1 VEDRSTGRVD
11 LVGELAARVMLRE
24 EVGRGSHGVRSYAA
38 MLASVDPFA
47 AIMLG
52 GTALFIIALLLLG
65 AFHPRSGADVLRWRP
80 TRSPEVEAQNEVDDL
95 DQMIEAANE
104 RRRRLGKP
112 ERTLEQVELSVVE
125 FEREHRERASA
136 AAERDADIDDMLRLK
151 NERRARKGLPPI
163 TREEYEAGLQ

>member
-1 VEDRSTGRVD
+1 
-11 LVGELAARVMLRE
+11 
-24 EVGRGSHGVRSYAA
+24 

-52 GTALFIIALLLLG
+52 GTAVLIIALLLLG
-65 AFHPRSGADVLRWRP
+65 AYHPRSGADVLRWRP
-80 TRSPEVEAQNEVDDL
+80 TRSPEVEAQNEVDDVA
-95 DQMIEAANE
+95 QMIEAANE

-112 ERTLEQVELSVVE
+112 ERTLEQIEMSVME
-125 FEREHRERASA
+125 FQREHEQRAADAS
-136 AAERDADIDDMLRLK
+136 ERDADIEDMLRLK